1 MTTINDDVKDR
12 LISLGPVTLEQGVEA
27 DIFSDPSGVYPQ
39 LPDWYSTSIPR
50 VSFGGA
56 YTSLSLGGGFNNTEF
71 ATASPIASM
80 PTRNRATVTASG
92 HSFELDDT
100 PGNERIILKH
110 NTGNGVEIKPDGSM
124 VIAAGKQVISVT
136 RDQNI
141 IIEGNATIIYGGNVD
156 MQVAGD
162 YNLSVSGNYNLS
174 VGENRNENVEGS
186 YRTTVEHNTG
196 HIIKGNYSNTVLLTS
211 TSTVLGDNNTVTKG
225 TARYTSEGNMKIASG
240 SEAQFS
246 AKTKLF
252 QSATNM
258 NIAAS
263 DLSVFGATGTIG
275 GTGIV
280 YYGKGGTFGEG
291 VTAPTFHGDLDGNA
305 ANTYAQSYAETATSG
320 GGPITNTTTPTTA
333 APTTSILNDYLNNTS
348 YGAVDVKV
356 DIGDHFLHALNRSDA
371 TGGLSTRDL
380 STSETRALLRTE
392 GVRNVTSFIGNSVA
406 TGKLSPAFSQLNPPG
421 ITRVAA
427 GVQEPYR
434 GNNPVGSRLPG
445 GEMRFLAPDDLTDY
459 NFNSEYII
467 SDSVNVT
474 RATLLATGVYLSTFI
489 GANGWAGRLST
500 IPIENRSQYARNLQ
514 PNAELL
520 RRIRSNKESD
530 FRNHRLIVVEGL
542 YNPENTEKSADGWN
556 ESINRYR
563 SEGRAVVYELH
574 DSTGKIDIA
583 KTFDLAVY
591 LKTVTSFE
599 KLILDYDTYDPDG
612 SLNAQLIFIT
622 PKLNENY
629 EVAEGNWF
637 KQIETKF
644 NGRVMSGT
652 DLIEF
657 NTR

>member
-1 MTTINDDVKDR
+1 MTTIYDDVEER
-12 LISLGPVTLEQGVEA
+12 LIRLGPITLEQGVEA
-27 DIFSDPSGVYPQ
+27 DIFSDPTGVYPQ
-39 LPDWYSTSIPR
+39 LPNWYSTSIPR

-56 YTSLSLGGGFNNTEF
+56 YTALSLGGGFDNTEIN
-71 ATASPIASM
+71 AGNPIASM
-80 PTRNRATVTASG
+80 RTRNRATVTASG

-110 NTGNGVEIKPDGSM
+110 NTGNGVEIRPDGSM
-124 VIAAGKQVISVT
+124 VIAAGKQIISVT
-136 RDQNI
+136 KDQHI

-162 YNLSVSGNYNLS
+162 YNISVSGNYNLS
-174 VGENRNENVEGS
+174 VGENRNENVDGS
-186 YRTTVEHNTG
+186 YRTTVEGNTG
-196 HIIKGNYSNTVLLTS
+196 HIVKGSSSNTVLGTS
-211 TSTVLGDNNTVTKG
+211 TSTILGDNNTVTKG
-225 TARYTSEGNMKIASG
+225 VARYTSEGNMKIASG
-240 SEAQFS
+240 AETQIS

-252 QSATNM
+252 QSSTNM

-280 YYGKGGTFGEG
+280 YYGKGATFGEG

-305 ANTYAQSYAETATSG
+305 ANTYAQAYGEALTSG
-320 GGPITNTTTPTTA
+320 GGSIVDTVTPTTA
-333 APTTSILNDYLNNTS
+333 APTASILNDYLNNTS

-356 DIGDHFLHALNRSDA
+356 DIGNHFLNALNRSDA
-371 TGGLSTRDL
+371 TGGLSNRDL
-380 STSETRALLRTE
+380 STSEIRALLRTE
-392 GVRNVTSFIGNSVA
+392 GVRDVTSFIGNSVA
-406 TGKLSPAFSQLNPPG
+406 TGNLSPAFSQSNPPR

-434 GNNPVGSRLPG
+434 GNNPVGSSLPG
-445 GEMRFLAPDDLTDY
+445 GETKFLAPDDLTDY
-459 NFNSEYII
+459 NFSSEYII
-467 SDSVNVT
+467 SDSVT
-474 RATLLATGVYLSTFI
+474 ISRATQLANGVYLSTFI
-489 GANGWAGRLST
+489 GGNGQVGKLSDIT
-500 IPIENRSQYARNLQ
+500 ISNRAKYARNLQ

-520 RRIRSNKESD
+520 RRIRSNREND
-530 FRNHRLIVVEGL
+530 FKNHRLIVIESL
-542 YNPENTEKSADGWN
+542 YNPSIRERSITGWS
-556 ESINRYR
+556 ESVNKYR

-574 DSTGKIDIA
+574 DSTGTIDIA

-622 PKLNENY
+622 PELNEDY
-629 EVAEGNWF
+629 EVTQGNWF
-637 KQIETKF
+637 KQIETRF
-644 NGRVMSGT
+644 NGRVMSGS

-657 NTR
+657 NP

>member
-1 MTTINDDVKDR
+1 
-12 LISLGPVTLEQGVEA
+12 
-27 DIFSDPSGVYPQ
+27 
-39 LPDWYSTSIPR
+39 
-50 VSFGGA
+50 
-56 YTSLSLGGGFNNTEF
+56 
-71 ATASPIASM
+71 
-80 PTRNRATVTASG
+80 
-92 HSFELDDT
+92 
-100 PGNERIILKH
+100 
-110 NTGNGVEIKPDGSM
+110 
-124 VIAAGKQVISVT
+124 
-136 RDQNI
+136 
-141 IIEGNATIIYGGNVD
+141 
-156 MQVAGD
+156 
-162 YNLSVSGNYNLS
+162 
-174 VGENRNENVEGS
+174 
-186 YRTTVEHNTG
+186 
-196 HIIKGNYSNTVLLTS
+196 
-211 TSTVLGDNNTVTKG
+211 
-225 TARYTSEGNMKIASG
+225 MKIASG

-356 DIGDHFLHALNRSDA
+356 DIGNHFLNALNRSDA